1 MRKCDFRCRSD
12 RMRQVTDPE
21 SKRRLRIV
29 MAKRTDVPNKG
40 SQTGIRTDGE
50 QRGEDMSLISYL
62 LGFRG

>member
-1 MRKCDFRCRSD
+1 
-12 RMRQVTDPE
+12 MRQVTDPE

-50 QRGEDMSLISYL
+50 QRGEDMNLISYL